1 MEHAY
6 LVCYDICQPKRWRK
20 VFKTMK
26 GFGDWLQLSV
36 FQCRLS
42 REKALIMSA
51 ALAEVINQT
60 EDHVMVIDLGPAESV
75 KIRVES
81 IGKRFDPIE
90 RKPVIV

>member
-6 LVCYDICQPKRWRK
+6 LVCYDICNPKRWRR
-20 VFKTMK
+20 VYKTMK

-42 REKALIMSA
+42 RGKVLIMSA
-51 ALAEVINQT
+51 ALADVINQA
-60 EDHVMVIDLGPAESV
+60 EDHVMIIDLGPAENV

-81 IGKRFDPIE
+81 MGKRFDPIE